1 MGGAGGART
10 AGPMANGEWY
20 TVWMAL
26 LFVGGGVGYMCT
38 GIGANG
44 VLRGFGALG
53 MKALVWEREGQG
65 LEHLRCWDYV
75 VKGQI

>member
-10 AGPMANGEWY
+10 AGPMANGEWD
-20 TVWMAL
+20 TERIAL
-26 LFVGGGVGYMCT
+26 LIVGWGVGDMCT
-38 GIGANG
+38 GRGANG
-44 VLRGFGALG
+44 VLRVFGALG